1 MNIALVILICLVF
14 AGLVVTLA
22 VRLTGASR
30 MPHATRRA
38 GGGRFKNRPSRKRQD
53 TAIAVECDL
62 TGARRPCFRVRIS
75 RKWPVLHVYT
85 PSKATADRL
94 LALGPVL
101 SRLSQECVYSEQTE
115 TDEAEVFSLAV
126 AILSHNRENFSERQ
140 IERLIDR
147 EQAVVFLCD
156 YLGWLT
162 DLLESKN

>member
-1 MNIALVILICLVF
+1 
-14 AGLVVTLA
+14 
-22 VRLTGASR
+22 
-30 MPHATRRA
+30 
-38 GGGRFKNRPSRKRQD
+38 
-53 TAIAVECDL
+53 
-62 TGARRPCFRVRIS
+62 
-75 RKWPVLHVYT
+75 
-85 PSKATADRL
+85 L

-101 SRLSQECVYSEQTE
+101 ARLSQECVYSEQTE

-126 AILSHNRENFSERQ
+126 AILSHNRENFSEMQ

>member
-1 MNIALVILICLVF
+1 MNIGLVILICLVF
-14 AGLVVTLA
+14 AGLVVSLA
-22 VRLTGASR
+22 VWLTGASR
-30 MPHATRRA
+30 MPHATSGGRRA
-38 GGGRFKNRPSRKRQD
+38 APPLYPPLKGGQM
-53 TAIAVECDL
+53 VECDL

-75 RKWPVLHVYT
+75 HKWPVLHVYT

-101 SRLSQECVYSEQTE
+101 ARLSQECLYSEQTE

-162 DLLESKN
+162 DLLERKN